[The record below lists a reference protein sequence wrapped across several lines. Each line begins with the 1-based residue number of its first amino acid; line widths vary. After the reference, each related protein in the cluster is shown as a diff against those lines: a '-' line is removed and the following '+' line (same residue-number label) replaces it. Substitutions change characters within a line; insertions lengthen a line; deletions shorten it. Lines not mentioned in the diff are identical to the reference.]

1 MRLEIVECDLCGKDC
16 SEYGEHVVVQYPY
29 GGQKFLCIECANRVF
44 GVTEENKQEGGA
56 K

>member
-1 MRLEIVECDLCGKDC
+1 MKLEIVGCDLCGKAR
-16 SEYGEHVVVQYPY
+16 SEYVEHVVVQYPY

-44 GVTEENKQEGGA
+44 GVTEENKQEGET

>member
-1 MRLEIVECDLCGKDC
+1 M
-16 SEYGEHVVVQYPY
+16 QYPY

-44 GVTEENKQEGGA
+44 VVTEENKQEGGD